1 MSVDY
6 KRILDSILPT
16 VEKPARYVGGE
27 WNQVTKDASQIECR
41 IALCFPDTYE
51 IGMSHLGLKIL
62 YGLLNGK
69 AGWAAERVYAPWPDM
84 EARLRER
91 QIPLV
96 SLESYTPLSEFD
108 VVGFSL
114 QYEMTYTNVLT
125 MLDVGGIPLHTRD
138 RGLKFPLVIAGG
150 PTVYSCEPIADFVDV
165 FVIGDG
171 EEAFPELIEEYMT
184 ARAVPDVS
192 RRQVLE
198 RIASI
203 KGMYVPS
210 LYTTTRSPHHGLLV
224 VEPQAEAPDHIGRG
238 GPGTHPVSNQPAIPF
253 PVQRRV
259 VADLS
264 KYPFPSDSPVPSIEA
279 VHDRVAI
286 EIARGCV
293 DGCRFCQAGTIY
305 RPVRER
311 DPKEIVSTILDG
323 IDKGG
328 YDETSLTSLSTA
340 DYTCL
345 EPLVKELGAELE
357 KRNVSFSVS
366 SLRASG
372 VSETLAREIARVRRT
387 GFTIAP
393 EAGTQRMRDVINKN
407 VTEEDVMRSCS
418 VAFSEGW
425 ASIKMYF
432 MIGLPTETD
441 EDVAGIAE
449 LGRKVRELGRN
460 KFNKSIK
467 VTCSASYF
475 VPKPHTPFQWCR
487 QEDIESIKR
496 KQRILREL
504 GRRYRIEIKVH
515 HAETSVLEGI
525 VSRGDRRLGPVIERA
540 WRMGCRFD
548 GWTENFDFEKWME
561 AFRAEGVAIEPY
573 LQEFPVKELDGP
585 AATLV
590 QLPWDH
596 IDTLVKREFLAREYI
611 KGIKARISPPCE
623 LPVKIIDGRPTA
635 IAPSHE
641 DFERVMG
648 QPLLCYNCGIECDLS
663 VSREHLDN
671 ALAMH
676 KEVRTYSERIGAL
689 GGQSVTGGGGVSQL
703 VQLSLAPGSSISQG
717 SGAPEA
723 REHPRSKPAVAE
735 TLYRYRSAYSKM
747 EQVKYISHL
756 DLIRALPRAFR
767 RARIK
772 LGYSQGFHPMPLIQ
786 YGPALGVGCEGESEL
801 LEFHSPDQLTE
812 SQFLN
817 QLNPVLPVGLRFKSL
832 ERLPG
837 DEPSLTKSINR
848 AEYVIGLDAGE
859 IGDALVRL
867 ARPGAVLSRIDTLEL
882 HNSLVDRFLARDTFM
897 IVRAHKAKRQSVDV
911 RRYTISLELDL
922 NSKLLRLVTYISP
935 NGGVKPVEVI
945 AAVYDLTD
953 DEKLSLNSRIKRTRL
968 YSDDSCTAKGEPVAE
983 GPVHAGASLKGI
995 VEEIRAGGQH
1005 G

>member
-1 MSVDY
+1 MDY
-6 KRILDSILPT
+6 SISMTYKEILDSILPT

-27 WNQVTKDASQIECR
+27 WNQIKKEPSQIGTR
-41 IALCFPDTYE
+41 IALCFPDAYE

-62 YGLLNGK
+62 YGLLNGRED
-69 AGWAAERVYAPWPDM
+69 WAAERVYAPWPDM

-91 QIPLV
+91 RVPLV
-96 SLESYTPLSEFD
+96 SLESYTPLAEFD

-125 MLDVGGIPLHTRD
+125 MLDLGGIPLHTAD
-138 RGLKFPLVIAGG
+138 RTLESPLVIAGG
-150 PTVYSCEPIADFVDV
+150 PTVYSCEPIADFIDV

-171 EEAFPELIEEYMT
+171 EEAFPELIEEYVN
-184 ARAVPDVS
+184 ARTMQGAS

-198 RIASI
+198 RIAGLP
-203 KGMYVPS
+203 GMYVPS
-210 LYTTTRSPHHGLLV
+210 LYTTSLSPHHGLLV
-224 VEPQAEAPDHIGRG
+224 VDR
-238 GPGTHPVSNQPAIPF
+238 PAASGIPF

-279 VHDRVAI
+279 VHDRVSI

-311 DPKEIVSTILDG
+311 DPKEIVNTILDG
-323 IDKGG
+323 IEKGG

-345 EPLVKELGAELE
+345 EPLVKQLGQELE
-357 KRNVSFSVS
+357 SRKVSFSVS

-372 VSETLAREIARVRRT
+372 VSETLAREIARVRKT

-407 VTEEDVMRSCS
+407 ITEEDVMQSCS

-425 ASIKMYF
+425 AAIKMYF

-449 LGRKVRELGRN
+449 LGRKVRELGRI

-487 QEDIESIKR
+487 QEDVDSIKR

-504 GRRYRIEIKVH
+504 GRRYRIDVKVH
-515 HAETSVLEGI
+515 HAETSLLEGI
-525 VSRGDRRLGPVIERA
+525 ISRGDRRLGPVIERA

-548 GWTENFDFEKWME
+548 GWTENFEFEKWME
-561 AFRAEGVAIEPY
+561 AFRAEGVDTQPY
-573 LQEFPVKELDGP
+573 LQEFPVKEFDSRAG
-585 AATLV
+585 ALV

-648 QPLLCYNCGIECDLS
+648 QPLLCYNCGLECDLS
-663 VSREHLDN
+663 LSREHLDR
-671 ALAMH
+671 ALALH
-676 KEVRTYSERIGAL
+676 KEVRTYKERIAPL
-689 GGQSVTGGGGVSQL
+689 EVEPAAAAVLNSEL
-703 VQLSLAPGSSISQG
+703 VQLSGITGAQHSACEGSQ
-717 SGAPEA
+717 A
-723 REHPRSKPAVAE
+723 RQNPVVAE
-735 TLYRYRSAYSKM
+735 KLYRYRSSYSKM

-756 DLIRALPRAFR
+756 DMTRALPRAFR

-812 SQFLN
+812 TEFLMR
-817 QLNPVLPVGLRFKSL
+817 LNPVLPVGLRFRSL
-832 ERLPG
+832 DRLSA
-837 DEPSLTKSINR
+837 DDLSLTKSINR
-848 AEYVIGLDAGE
+848 AEYVVGIDAPE
-859 IGDALVRL
+859 IAGAL
-867 ARPGAVLSRIDTLEL
+867 ARLSGSGADRSEAEVAGADLSRTEVPLIDTLEL

-897 IVRAHKAKRQSVDV
+897 IVRAHKAKRQSIDV
-911 RRYTISLELDL
+911 RRYTISVEVD
-922 NSKLLRLVTYISP
+922 SSSFVLRLVTLISP
-935 NGGVKPVEVI
+935 SGGVKPVEVI

-953 DEKLSLNSRIKRTRL
+953 DEKLSLNSRIRRTRL
-968 YSDDSCTAKGEPVAE
+968 YSGDSSTAAGCVAGSRAE
-983 GPVHAGASLKGI
+983 ASAQ
-995 VEEIRAGGQH
+995 V
-1005 G
+1005 